1 MPNATI
7 PAPVTAS
14 RISSNVKNARST
26 DDTIPVDPIRFEAA
40 LWTGYTRPEF
50 RDDNSGGIRSE
61 RPVTQSG
68 NVDDIRPDVER
79 FPPARAEVARGDAVN
94 GGVSVVGFRILPP
107 RTYNTFMPVVAA
119 VQSLSKIYRK
129 PGTNVEVAALR
140 AIDVEFVEGEYTAIM
155 GASGSGKSTLM
166 NIIGCL
172 DQATSG
178 SYILGGVD
186 ISKLNDDDLSE
197 IRSRRIGFIFQNF
210 NLIQQLTVLEN
221 LEVPM
226 FYLGISP
233 SERRRRAAE
242 MADKVGLTERLDHR
256 PMQLS
261 GGQQQRVCIARA
273 LVNDPLIL
281 LADEPTGALD
291 SRTGQQI
298 LALFDELVT
307 TGRTIIIVT
316 HDPLVGARAQRIIQL
331 HDGRV
336 VKDERNA
343 RPVIPIEQPATSG

>member
-1 MPNATI
+1 MAI
-7 PAPVTAS
+7 
-14 RISSNVKNARST
+14 
-26 DDTIPVDPIRFEAA
+26 
-40 LWTGYTRPEF
+40 
-50 RDDNSGGIRSE
+50 
-61 RPVTQSG
+61 
-68 NVDDIRPDVER
+68 
-79 FPPARAEVARGDAVN
+79 
-94 GGVSVVGFRILPP
+94 
-107 RTYNTFMPVVAA
+107 VAA
-119 VQSLSKIYRK
+119 VQNLSKIYHK

-140 AIDVEFVEGEYTAIM
+140 AINIDFIEGEYTAIM

-172 DQATSG
+172 DQSTSG

-186 ISKLNDDDLSE
+186 ISRLNDDELSE

-226 FYLGISP
+226 FYMRMSP
-233 SERRRRAAE
+233 ARRRARAMELAE
-242 MADKVGLTERLDHR
+242 KVGLADRADHR

-273 LVNDPLIL
+273 MVNEPLIL

-291 SRTGQQI
+291 SKTGQQI
-298 LALFDELVT
+298 LELFDELVAS
-307 TGRTIIIVT
+307 GRTIILVT
-316 HDPLVGARAQRIIQL
+316 HDPHVGQRAHRIIAL

-336 VKDERNA
+336 VNDDRNVKK
-343 RPVIPIEQPATSG
+343 VIPIEQGEAVGPQSPTS